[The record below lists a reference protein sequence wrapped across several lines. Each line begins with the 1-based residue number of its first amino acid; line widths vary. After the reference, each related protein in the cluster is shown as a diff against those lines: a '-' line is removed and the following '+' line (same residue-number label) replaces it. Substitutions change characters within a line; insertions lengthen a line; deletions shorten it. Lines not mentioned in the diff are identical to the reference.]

1 MQIIRKYQLMW
12 MQIYFIG
19 AYVHGGSIYAV
30 IKNKLSY
37 ESIIRRLR
45 IIPLHYRYM
54 IYYYV

>member
-12 MQIYFIG
+12 TQIYFIG
-19 AYVHGGSIYAV
+19 AYVHGGNIYAV
-30 IKNKLSY
+30 IKNKPSY

-54 IYYYV
+54 IYYYI